1 MNASVPPSDSG
12 ETSASNHQ
20 HGRHRLLRVAAWIGA
35 GMLVLLLL
43 IAVTSTILLNS
54 ARFHAYLLATVQKQA
69 SESLGVPVTVQN
81 FTLHFSRLS
90 LDLYGLTIAGASPY
104 PNPPLLQVQHAQV
117 GVRVVSILHR
127 KWYLDSFRVDR
138 PVVQVFVDKNGISNI
153 PTLKSSNSKSNTT
166 IFDLGIRSA
175 VIDRGE
181 IFYNDIPSALAADLH
196 NVDLHTTFD
205 RALTKYSGKLS
216 YADGRLVY
224 GTYKPLQHDLDAQ
237 FDATPTTFHLNSA
250 KISIGA
256 SQINLA
262 ATLSNYA
269 NPSIQAKYD
278 VTVDGAQL
286 AKILA
291 NPSIPAGTVR
301 ATGSAQY
308 RQVAKRALLDTLVVN
323 GDLTSRQITVNTT
336 SVHAA
341 VDNIVAH
348 YSLANG
354 DVQLHELRAS
364 ILGGELTA
372 QGTMKSIG
380 GDSHTQLN
388 ATVHGVSLAEA
399 RKMMGASSA
408 APSVALT
415 GVLNADATMSW
426 GNTMNN
432 LVARADATINGN
444 AAGKQPSVA
453 NPATANAGAAAPLVV
468 PVDSAIHATYTAR
481 SQQLALTQSYLR
493 TPQTNLTMN
502 GVVSRQS
509 SLAVQLQANDLREL
523 ASIANL
529 FQTASPGHPV
539 QPIDLSGTASFHGN
553 VQGSMTA
560 PRLTGQLTAANL
572 YVNGTGWKVFR
583 TNVDVS
589 PSLVSLQHADLEP
602 DTHGRITFNASAEL
616 AKWSFTKSSPVQIE
630 LDASQMSLADLEKLS
645 GQQIPVS
652 GVLNTHVSMHGTELN
667 PVGTGNLTLTKVTA
681 YDEPITSIEIRFS
694 GTGDEAH
701 ADLSAQLPAGSLQA
715 KVSVRSKDRTYTA
728 QLTSSGVQ
736 LDKLQALKT
745 RNIDVSGVVALNGNG
760 QGMFDNPQLNATL
773 QIPTLAIQ
781 KQTITGITLQMNVAN
796 HVANATLASTAVNTS
811 IQAKARVDLTGDYLA
826 DASLDTQGIPLQ
838 PLLAAYAP
846 EQADAITGETEVHA
860 TLHGPLKNKNL
871 IEAQVT
877 IPILKMEYNKAIQL
891 AAASPIH
898 ADYKNG
904 VIDVQ
909 RSAIRGTDTDVQFQG
924 SIPTSGNGPMSL
936 LLQGTINLQLAQLFS
951 PDVRSSG
958 QLKLN
963 INSYGKMDGPNLGGE
978 IDIVDASYA
987 SADLPVGLE
996 HGNGALTLTAD
1007 RINIKNFEGTVGGGI
1022 ITAQGGVAYR
1032 PGVQFD
1038 LGLAAKGV
1046 RVLYP
1051 QGMRESIDANLRLAG
1066 TTDNANLAG
1075 TVNLSSLS
1083 FTPAFDLNNFIGQFS
1098 GSVAAPPSKGFSQ
1111 NVQLNL
1117 AVHSTNNVNLI
1128 SRTLSV
1134 NGSANLR
1141 VRGTAADPVILG
1153 RVDLNGGDIILNGS
1167 RFVLT
1172 GGTVQFVNPSETQPV
1187 VNVTLNTT
1195 IQQYNISMRFNGPVD
1210 QLRTQYSSDPSLPSA
1225 DIINLLAFGK
1235 TTEAGA
1241 NATATPANQQAES
1254 LIASQVS
1261 SQVTSRVSKIAGIS
1275 QLSINPV
1282 LANSSNQGADA
1293 NITIQQRVT
1302 GNLFITF
1309 STNVASTQS
1318 QTIQGQYRVSPRIA
1332 LSATRDA
1339 NGGFAVDTLIKKTW

>member
-1 MNASVPPSDSG
+1 V
-12 ETSASNHQ
+12 
-20 HGRHRLLRVAAWIGA
+20 
-35 GMLVLLLL
+35 
-43 IAVTSTILLNS
+43 
-54 ARFHAYLLATVQKQA
+54 
-69 SESLGVPVTVQN
+69 
-81 FTLHFSRLS
+81 
-90 LDLYGLTIAGASPY
+90 
-104 PNPPLLQVQHAQV
+104 
-117 GVRVVSILHR
+117 
-127 KWYLDSFRVDR
+127 
-138 PVVQVFVDKNGISNI
+138 
-153 PTLKSSNSKSNTT
+153 
-166 IFDLGIRSA
+166 
-175 VIDRGE
+175 
-181 IFYNDIPSALAADLH
+181 
-196 NVDLHTTFD
+196 
-205 RALTKYSGKLS
+205 
-216 YADGRLVY
+216 
-224 GTYKPLQHDLDAQ
+224 
-237 FDATPTTFHLNSA
+237 
-250 KISIGA
+250 
-256 SQINLA
+256 
-262 ATLSNYA
+262 
-269 NPSIQAKYD
+269 
-278 VTVDGAQL
+278 
-286 AKILA
+286 
-291 NPSIPAGTVR
+291 
-301 ATGSAQY
+301 
-308 RQVAKRALLDTLVVN
+308 
-323 GDLTSRQITVNTT
+323 
-336 SVHAA
+336 
-341 VDNIVAH
+341 
-348 YSLANG
+348 
-354 DVQLHELRAS
+354 
-364 ILGGELTA
+364 
-372 QGTMKSIG
+372 
-380 GDSHTQLN
+380 
-388 ATVHGVSLAEA
+388 
-399 RKMMGASSA
+399 
-408 APSVALT
+408 
-415 GVLNADATMSW
+415 
-426 GNTMNN
+426 
-432 LVARADATINGN
+432 
-444 AAGKQPSVA
+444 
-453 NPATANAGAAAPLVV
+453 
-468 PVDSAIHATYTAR
+468 
-481 SQQLALTQSYLR
+481 
-493 TPQTNLTMN
+493 
-502 GVVSRQS
+502 
-509 SLAVQLQANDLREL
+509 
-523 ASIANL
+523 
-529 FQTASPGHPV
+529 
-539 QPIDLSGTASFHGN
+539 
-553 VQGSMTA
+553 
-560 PRLTGQLTAANL
+560 
-572 YVNGTGWKVFR
+572 
-583 TNVDVS
+583 
-589 PSLVSLQHADLEP
+589 
-602 DTHGRITFNASAEL
+602 
-616 AKWSFTKSSPVQIE
+616 
-630 LDASQMSLADLEKLS
+630 
-645 GQQIPVS
+645 
-652 GVLNTHVSMHGTELN
+652 
-667 PVGTGNLTLTKVTA
+667 
-681 YDEPITSIEIRFS
+681 
-694 GTGDEAH
+694 
-701 ADLSAQLPAGSLQA
+701 
-715 KVSVRSKDRTYTA
+715 
-728 QLTSSGVQ
+728 
-736 LDKLQALKT
+736 
-745 RNIDVSGVVALNGNG
+745 
-760 QGMFDNPQLNATL
+760 
-773 QIPTLAIQ
+773 
-781 KQTITGITLQMNVAN
+781 
-796 HVANATLASTAVNTS
+796 
-811 IQAKARVDLTGDYLA
+811 
-826 DASLDTQGIPLQ
+826 
-838 PLLAAYAP
+838 
-846 EQADAITGETEVHA
+846 
-860 TLHGPLKNKNL
+860 
-871 IEAQVT
+871 
-877 IPILKMEYNKAIQL
+877 